1 MLAVILVSDFMFRQ
15 IWSCFFW
22 FCFVFSSFG
31 VGMCLS
37 FRKHKLI
44 TGNISS
50 NAIIDKNKKNEN
62 GNLHFVEDNARMFFF
77 KSM

>member
-1 MLAVILVSDFMFRQ
+1 MLAVIHVSDFMFRQ

-50 NAIIDKNKKNEN
+50 NAIIDKNKKMKMETCI
-62 GNLHFVEDNARMFFF
+62 LLKIMHECFFL